1 MGIELE
7 VDKIV
12 DSVQQP
18 VTLCYVL
25 VTNTYG
31 LLKGGIARRAPTVVQ
46 SLVILCSS
54 ENIHTH
60 SGQCW
65 KEDTVVIPKVWRVS

>member
-7 VDKIV
+7 VEQIV
-12 DSVQQP
+12 NSVQQP

-31 LLKGGIARRAPTVVQ
+31 LLKGGIARRASTVV
-46 SLVILCSS
+46 LVILCSS

-65 KEDTVVIPKVWRVS
+65 KEGTVVIPKVWRVS